1 MNDINYLLLQILI
14 VILPIFIYQTLFGEK
29 LVFQHKKK
37 VKIYEFAFLVT
48 TLLSSMSFPNFLT
61 TEYRFDLRLIPIT
74 QGFLYGGPTAGWL
87 LTAISLLYR
96 IFLGGFSGLHHYL
109 IVLVLYIPIVLLV
122 SKFYKKANRKK
133 RTSGFILLSLYPFIC
148 SSIALAILGNLT
160 FLINSF
166 NSQLLIHIT
175 VILTASWLTVSLLE
189 EIRENAKMRLE
200 LQHAEKMN
208 MLRDLTSVFAH
219 EIRNPMQVT
228 RGFLQVLNTP
238 DLSQEKKNYIQISL
252 DELDSANEIIN
263 EFLSLA
269 KPGDGKTQIV
279 EIGSQ
284 LTRVLNI
291 LQGYASNN
299 NVQFQ
304 TNFSENCS
312 VIVNPQK
319 LNQCLINMIKNAIEA
334 MPNGGVVTI
343 SCYQDH
349 KHIVIEIEDQGIGMT
364 KEQLNRLGTPF
375 YSLKE
380 KGTGIGLMVSY
391 QIIHSCQGK
400 IKVTSEKDVGTK
412 FSILLP
418 AY

>member
-29 LVFQHKKK
+29 LVFQNKKK
-37 VKIYEFAFLVT
+37 VKMYEFSFLVLAL
-48 TLLSSMSFPNFLT
+48 LLSMSLPNFLT
-61 TEYRFDLRLIPIT
+61 TEYRFDLRLIPIM
-74 QGFLYGGPTAGWL
+74 QGFLYGGPAAGWV

-96 IFLGGFSGLHHYL
+96 VYLGGFSGVHHYVV
-109 IVLVLYIPIVLLV
+109 VLVLYIPIILFV
-122 SKFYKKANRKK
+122 SKFYKTAARKK
-133 RTSGFILLSLYPFIC
+133 RISIFILLSLCPFIC
-148 SSIALAILGNLT
+148 SWIALAVLGNLT

-166 NSQLLIHIT
+166 NSNLIIHIT
-175 VILTASWLTVSLLE
+175 VVATASWLIVSLLE
-189 EIRENAKMRLE
+189 GIRENMQMRVE

-228 RGFLQVLNTP
+228 RGFLQLLHTSN
-238 DLSQEKKNYIQISL
+238 LSEEKKNYIQISL

-269 KPGDGKTQIV
+269 KPTDNKTQVV
-279 EIGSQ
+279 EIGNQ

-291 LQGYASNN
+291 LQGYAANN

-304 TNFSENCS
+304 TNLSENCS
-312 VIVNPQK
+312 VIANPQK
-319 LNQCLINMIKNAIEA
+319 FNQCLINMIKNAIEA
-334 MPNGGVVTI
+334 MPYGGVVTI
-343 SCYQDH
+343 SCYQNQH
-349 KHIVIEIEDQGIGMT
+349 RTVIEIEDQGIGMT
-364 KEQLNRLGTPF
+364 KEQIARIGTPF

-412 FSILLP
+412 FSILFP
-418 AY
+418 AH